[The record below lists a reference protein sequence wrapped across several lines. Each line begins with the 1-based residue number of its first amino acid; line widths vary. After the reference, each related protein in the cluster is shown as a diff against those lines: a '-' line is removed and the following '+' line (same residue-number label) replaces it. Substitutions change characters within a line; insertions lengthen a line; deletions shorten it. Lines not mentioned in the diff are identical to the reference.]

1 MPQEVHRSYTRYIPM
16 HDFGVTFVP
25 DLLYT
30 PFMVAAA
37 NSSGELMNAIIAKE
51 KSAVRH
57 SASSL
62 QYL

>member
-1 MPQEVHRSYTRYIPM
+1 M